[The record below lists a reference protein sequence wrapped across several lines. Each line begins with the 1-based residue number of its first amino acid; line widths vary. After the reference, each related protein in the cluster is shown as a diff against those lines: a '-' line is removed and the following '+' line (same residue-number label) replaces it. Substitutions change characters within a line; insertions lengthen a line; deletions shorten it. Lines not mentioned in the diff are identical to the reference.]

1 MGMDYQTMSMGM
13 QGIATA
19 TNAWGQYQQ
28 GRAREKRLEYQSR
41 MEDLQADRIKFRGD
55 WEEKR
60 AREKGSQVKGAQRAG
75 YAAGNV
81 QVDTGSPLDILTAT
95 DREIDMDAAMIRYNA
110 EAEAGSRR
118 MQGGLYRAA
127 GRTARTESL
136 LQAGSTLVAGGS
148 NMVYNSWMD
157 DLYDKKRLVTRKG

>member
-1 MGMDYQTMSMGM
+1 MGMDYGTMSMGM
-13 QGIATA
+13 QAISTA
-19 TNAWGQYQQ
+19 TSAWSQYQQ
-28 GRAREKRLEYQSR
+28 GRAREKQLEYQSR

-95 DREIDMDAAMIRYNA
+95 DREIDMDAAMIRYNTQ
-110 EAEAGSRR
+110 AEAGARR
-118 MQGGLYRAA
+118 AQSGLYRAA
-127 GRTARTESL
+127 GKTARSDSML
-136 LQAGSTLVAGGS
+136 AAGSTLIGGGS
-148 NMVYNSWMD
+148 RM
-157 DLYDKKRLVTRKG
+157 LQQYDYFYGD